1 MNSDESMRAINAV
14 IKDLILHIQELEA
27 ENASLRDKVC
37 RQSHKL
43 TALANRAQELDVKNI
58 YLCHKTDAAI
68 QYIKDACCDDGMRDK
83 TVRRLW
89 KALDILGG

>member
-1 MNSDESMRAINAV
+1 MNSDESMRAIDAV

-27 ENASLRDKVC
+27 ENASLRDKVY

-43 TALANRAQELDVKNI
+43 TVLANRAHELDVKNI
-58 YLCHKTDAAI
+58 YLCHKTEVAI
-68 QYIKDACCDDGMRDK
+68 QYIKDACCDDGMRDR